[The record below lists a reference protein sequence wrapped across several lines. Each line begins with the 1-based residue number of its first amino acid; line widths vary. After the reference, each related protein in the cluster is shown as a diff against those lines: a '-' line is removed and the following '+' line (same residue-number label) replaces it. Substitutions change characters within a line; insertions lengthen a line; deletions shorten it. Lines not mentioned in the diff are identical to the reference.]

1 MGTCYDNKLIRVI
14 RHKNVLPPDRL
25 LAINCALTVDEVAM
39 TGGLEALLLLPGGIE
54 TAIRSREEQG
64 FRAIRV

>member
-1 MGTCYDNKLIRVI
+1 
-14 RHKNVLPPDRL
+14 
-25 LAINCALTVDEVAM
+25 M
-39 TGGLEALLLLPGGIE
+39 TGGLEALLLLPGRIE